1 VKRSRIGL
9 AVAVIGLAGLMG
21 LAGCARLADRAGAAA
36 QAPAEQ
42 SPEALALAAMGFDA
56 GLEPAG
62 APSADPSPNASP
74 NANSGP
80 GHPGKGRRA
89 LRVQLRKNVLH
100 GEAVVQTK
108 NGVQTIEVQRGRI
121 TAVTGTTVTV
131 ASTDGFTE
139 TWTFGDPFR
148 VVQNRAKVAASA
160 IKAGAQI
167 GIAGIKSGDT
177 VTARLAV
184 LPQ

>member
-62 APSADPSPNASP
+62 APSADPSSSP
-74 NANSGP
+74 SRDP
-80 GHPGKGRRA
+80 GHSGKGRRA

-108 NGVQTIEVQRGRI
+108 NGVQTIEVQRGRV